1 MNIKKIL
8 WISGLVLLVLLLIIL
23 VLLNNTKKNKITNN
37 KKQVV
42 TSFYPLYFFTN
53 EIAKD
58 KINISNITPSGSEPH
73 EYEPTP
79 IDMTN
84 IENSDLVILNGGG
97 LESWGENI
105 KINLNKSKTKIVSVG
120 DNLFVKKNDKNHE
133 ESEGGENHHHGG
145 LDPHI
150 WLSPIL
156 AIQIVDKIESELS
169 QIDTENQEYY
179 KSNAHILKEKLSK
192 LDGEFKD
199 GLKTCVNKNIIT
211 SHAAFYYLASTYGLN
226 QISIAGLSQEE
237 EPSSKEMTEIVKFAK
252 SNNVKYIFFESLISP
267 KLSLTIAREIGAKTL
282 LLNPIEGLTIEEIK
296 SGKDYFSE
304 MNNNLINLKI
314 ALECK

>member
-23 VLLNNTKKNKITNN
+23 VLLNNTKKNNITNN

-120 DNLFVKKNDKNHE
+120 DNLFVKKNDKNHKE
-133 ESEGGENHHHGG
+133 NEGGENHHHGG